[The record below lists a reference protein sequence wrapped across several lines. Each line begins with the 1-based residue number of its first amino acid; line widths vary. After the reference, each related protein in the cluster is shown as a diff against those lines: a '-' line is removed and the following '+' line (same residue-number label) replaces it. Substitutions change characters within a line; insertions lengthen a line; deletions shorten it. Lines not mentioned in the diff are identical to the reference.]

1 MRVKLRVKELRTLQN
16 GKGYILAFQTQYDE
30 ELGTYFSS
38 DTDLVKIKTKY
49 PQGEIFV
56 LDVLPYISKGV
67 PSLSVVAPLSD
78 QKFDELF

>member
-16 GKGYILAFQTQYDE
+16 GKGYVLAFQTQYDE

-38 DTDLVKIKTKY
+38 DTDPVKIKTKY
-49 PQGEIFV
+49 PQGKIFV

-67 PSLSVVAPLSD
+67 PGLSVVAPLSD